1 MITRRGLAGRI
12 RDSHVLGLL
21 RLQSGKVALCYA
33 RSTGGSGETDELLE
47 GPAAARADREQIF
60 FRTSV
65 ADGLTWSEETGVT
78 PLPGDDLYALY
89 GSTNKPRAN
98 SPSNPPVTDRD
109 QRDSHFDG
117 RNRSS
122 PGQEHCYTCCD
133 EPPGQ
138 DRLA

>member
-1 MITRRGLAGRI
+1 M
-12 RDSHVLGLL
+12 LGLL
-21 RLQSGKVALCYA
+21 RLQSRKVALCYA

-47 GPAAARADREQIF
+47 GPSAARADREQIF

-98 SPSNPPVTDRD
+98 SPSI
-109 QRDSHFDG
+109 
-117 RNRSS
+117 
-122 PGQEHCYTCCD
+122 
-133 EPPGQ
+133 
-138 DRLA
+138 